1 MTRKIWWSI
10 ISVLGLSIIL
20 MLSQLIHI
28 PVLIVSEQQGEE
40 VLIIPLFHGRDFDYQ
55 YLHSVQK
62 TPVQEHF
69 TATPDNQ
76 LLLTSTTYESFGVGL
91 PFLPEEGKLHHIN
104 GKYLLS
110 DLKRKFDII
119 NIGFMDLA
127 QQELSYHGQEYSFR
141 DYFLSGTKLVVEVK
155 DYTVPELLRGH
166 IRRVYIDGKQ

>member
-1 MTRKIWWSI
+1 
-10 ISVLGLSIIL
+10 

-40 VLIIPLFHGRDFDYQ
+40 VLIIPLLHGREFDYQ

-69 TATPDNQ
+69 IALPNNQ

-91 PFLPEEGKLHHIN
+91 PFLPEEGKLHHVN